1 MRILHFLQV
10 DFLMTKTQTRV
21 LWVFVLVAVLL
32 SVLDGN
38 PYWGTIYIIFGGVIL
53 STTPFCMRQQS
64 NHGFLLML
72 PASEAERVAGRF
84 LYGALMLLACA
95 CFGAVSMLFVS
106 IKEGMKVPFVVPF
119 YAVFLGM
126 GLFMTGL
133 EYMLL
138 YLVGELKSQQVLG
151 IIRMVPGFILF
162 FAGTAIVGKFQE
174 NGVDGL
180 ENSGWLLWLV
190 EHPDISSLLVLLFG
204 ILLFLLG
211 FVLSVFVVKR
221 KDFA

>member
-10 DFLMTKTQTRV
+10 DFLMTKAQTRL
-21 LWVFVLVAVLL
+21 LWVFVLIAVFL
-32 SVLDGN
+32 SALEGN
-38 PYWGTIYIIFGGVIL
+38 PYWGTLYMVFGGVVL
-53 STTPFCMRQQS
+53 STTPFCIRQQS

-84 LYGALMLLACA
+84 LYGALMLLVCA
-95 CFGAVSMLFVS
+95 CFGGISMLFIS
-106 IKEGMKVPFVVPF
+106 IKEGVKVLFAAPF
-119 YAVFLGM
+119 YMVLLGM
-126 GLFMTGL
+126 GLFMTGIQ
-133 EYMLL
+133 YMLL
-138 YLVGELKSQQVLG
+138 YLIGELKSQQVFG
-151 IIRMVPGFILF
+151 IIRMLPGFLLF
-162 FAGTAIVGKFQE
+162 FAGTAIVGELQK

-180 ENSGWLLWLV
+180 ENSRWLLWIA
-190 EHPDISSLLVLLFG
+190 EHPDISGLLVLLFG